1 MCCELLKKLDVNQGL
16 RPESL
21 SFFPAACHLSLKVI
35 VPYYFPRG
43 SGSLV
48 KGTELLQKLAML
60 SEASPRLLPK

>member
-16 RPESL
+16 RTESL
-21 SFFPAACHLSLKVI
+21 SFPTACHLSLKVTE
-35 VPYYFPRG
+35 PYYFPRG
-43 SGSLV
+43 SGSLA